1 MKDTSQKRS
10 LLHHLVVAVLENF
23 PEASDLQSELEPLA
37 RAARTNYD
45 SLASDLVTMGQ
56 ECDSALSYIKTVSHE
71 GTDTELLVQTFL
83 KDVSG
88 RIKTLKKI
96 EKKVR
101 GRFSRFLDWLGIPPH
116 VQTDYPPHLVAK
128 IVTDFSLQF
137 KLQLAE
143 LRDSRE
149 REATLTLRRK
159 QKTQRK
165 SAPALLPPEV
175 PSSDLEQLLVRS
187 SVFSVT
193 RGRSREGA
201 V

>member
-1 MKDTSQKRS
+1 MVSLDILPKVSYVKDTSQKRS
-10 LLHHLVVAVLENF
+10 LLLHLVVAVLENF

-83 KDVSG
+83 KDASG

-116 VQTDYPPHLVAK
+116 VQ
-128 IVTDFSLQF
+128 F
-137 KLQLAE
+137 KLQLTE

-175 PSSDLEQLLVRS
+175 PPSDLEQLLVRS